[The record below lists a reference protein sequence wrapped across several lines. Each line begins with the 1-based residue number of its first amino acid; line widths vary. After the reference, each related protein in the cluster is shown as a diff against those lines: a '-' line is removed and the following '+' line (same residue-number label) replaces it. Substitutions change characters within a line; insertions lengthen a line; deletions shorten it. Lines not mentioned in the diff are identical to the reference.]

1 MPDSTPP
8 PASPSPNPSF
18 KQALAYWLK
27 LGFISFG
34 GPAGQIALIMV
45 AALVGFVGFVG
56 FVGGWSRALFGPGSL
71 LLAGAVAASVVT
83 FFTCL
88 PSFCFIFR
96 AGRSSS
102 PPTAN

>member
-1 MPDSTPP
+1 MLDSTTP

-18 KQALAYWLK
+18 RRALAYWLK

-45 AALVGFVGFVG
+45 VGFVG
-56 FVGGWSRALFGPGSL
+56 FVGGWSRALFGPDSL

-83 FFTCL
+83 FFSCL

>member
-8 PASPSPNPSF
+8 PTSPSPNPSF
-18 KQALAYWLK
+18 RQAPAYWLK

-34 GPAGQIALIMV
+34 GPAGQIAVIMV
-45 AALVGFVGFVG
+45 VAFVGFVG

-83 FFTCL
+83 FFSCL

>member
-1 MPDSTPP
+1 MLDSTTP

-18 KQALAYWLK
+18 RRALAYWLK

-45 AALVGFVGFVG
+45 VG

-83 FFTCL
+83 FFSCL